1 MNKDTGPVRLANSL
15 PRIAWSSLAAVVGIS
30 VVLGFVILS
39 RFQQNG
45 PTLGAWAA
53 ICRSLGITADTAPA
67 NEPQPPLRIPTLVAW
82 TSGTTD
88 RIRAGDAKHSEFIA
102 LNCMACHGE
111 RGVST
116 SGLVPSLAGMDAAVI
131 YKELADYRSGKRS
144 WGVMDGVAEA
154 LSVQDSADVA
164 AYFAEQAGGLPALTG
179 VRVPQPGRTLRETDP
194 ATRLVFAGD
203 PARGIAPCSACHGP
217 GGYKLGAPAL
227 QQQRTPYIER
237 QLGAFAEG
245 MRQNDISE
253 QMRTVAK
260 ELKPEEM
267 HAVAV
272 FYGAQGSEQTGA
284 GRQPAA
290 YHPG

>member
-1 MNKDTGPVRLANSL
+1 MNKDTGPFRLANSL
-15 PRIAWSSLAAVVGIS
+15 PRVAWSSLAAVVGIS

-39 RFQQNG
+39 PFQQNG

-88 RIRAGDAKHSEFIA
+88 QIRAGDAKHGEFIA

-116 SGLVPSLAGMDAAVI
+116 SGLVPTLAGMDAAVI

-154 LSVQDSADVA
+154 LSAQDSADVGV
-164 AYFAEQAGGLPALTG
+164 YFAEQPGGLPALTG

-260 ELKPEEM
+260 ELTPEEM
-267 HAVAV
+267 HAVAA

-284 GRQPAA
+284 GW
-290 YHPG
+290 